1 MPSFEWKGRTS
12 AGQTQ
17 EGVLLADSRDA
28 AAAVLR
34 RQRIQVINLRER
46 GGTMPTFN
54 WVGKT
59 REGLS
64 KKGVIVADDV
74 DAAMATLRAQ
84 AITPTTVKVKPKDLT
99 EIFPALQ
106 KKPSIKDLVIF
117 TRQFATMIDAGLPLV
132 QCLDILGTQQE
143 KPGFKKTI
151 LQIKNDVE
159 SGSTFSDALG
169 KHPKVFDRL
178 YVNLV
183 AAGEVGGILDTIL
196 NRLAA
201 YLEKYD
207 ALRRKVKGAMTYPIA
222 VTVIAVGVVIL
233 MLVKVIPVFEKMFAD
248 FGGAL
253 PAPTQMVITVSHF
266 MQAWIVH
273 FLIGVGAGGYGL
285 KRLYGTD
292 KGRAFFDKLFLK
304 LPIFGSLLQKVAVAR
319 FSRTLSTM
327 LSSGVPILDAL
338 EIVARTAGNVVVERE
353 ILMTKNSI
361 AEGKTIA
368 EPLQGSKVFPGMVVQ
383 MISVGE
389 QTGAMDAMLG
399 KIADFYDDEVDAAVD
414 ALTALLEPMLMV
426 GLGGSVGTLL
436 IAMYLPIFK
445 IAETVN

>member
-1 MPSFEWKGRTS
+1 
-12 AGQTQ
+12 
-17 EGVLLADSRDA
+17 
-28 AAAVLR
+28 
-34 RQRIQVINLRER
+34 
-46 GGTMPTFN
+46 MPTYT

-64 KKGVIVADDV
+64 KKGVIVAADV
-74 DAAMATLRAQ
+74 DGAMTTLRAQ
-84 AITPTTVKVKPKDLT
+84 AITPTSVKPKGKDLS
-99 EIFPALQ
+99 EIFPFLQ
-106 KKPSIKDLVIF
+106 KGVRIRDLVIF

-132 QCLDILGTQQE
+132 QCLDILGTQE
-143 KPGFKKTI
+143 ENATFKKVI
-151 LQIKNDVE
+151 LQIKGDVE

-196 NRLAA
+196 SRLAA
-201 YLEKYD
+201 YLEKND
-207 ALRRKVKGAMTYPIA
+207 KLRRKVKGAMTYPAA
-222 VTVIAVGVVIL
+222 VTVIATVVVVV
-233 MLVKVIPVFEKMFAD
+233 MLTKVIPVFEKMFKD
-248 FGGAL
+248 FGGTL
-253 PAPTQMVITVSHF
+253 PAPTQMVINLSHF
-266 MQAWIVH
+266 LQAYI
-273 FLIGVGAGGYGL
+273 LYMIIGLGVIAYGL
-285 KRLYGTD
+285 KRYYGTTQ
-292 KGRAFFDKLFLK
+292 GRLVMDTLFLK
-304 LPIFGSLLQKVAVAR
+304 SPIFGSLLRKVAVAR

-353 ILMTKNSI
+353 ILMTKSSI

-399 KIADFYDDEVDAAVD
+399 KIADFYDDEVDTAVD
-414 ALTALLEPMLMV
+414 ALTSLLEPLLMV
-426 GLGGSVGTLL
+426 GLGGTIGCLL
-436 IAMYLPIFK
+436 VAMYLPIFK
-445 IAETVN
+445 IADNVV

>member
-1 MPSFEWKGRTS
+1 
-12 AGQTQ
+12 
-17 EGVLLADSRDA
+17 
-28 AAAVLR
+28 
-34 RQRIQVINLRER
+34 
-46 GGTMPTFN
+46 MPTFN
-54 WVGKT
+54 WTGKS
-59 REGLS
+59 RDGLS
-64 KKGVIVADDV
+64 KKGVIVSEDV
-74 DAAMATLRAQ
+74 DHAMATLRAQ
-84 AITPTTVKVKPKDLT
+84 AITPTVVKLKPKELS
-99 EIFPALQ
+99 EIFPMLQ
-106 KKPSIKDLVIF
+106 PKPKNKDLVMF

-143 KPGFKKTI
+143 NMAFKKII
-151 LQIKNDVE
+151 LQIKGDVE
-159 SGSTFSDALG
+159 SGSTFSDALA
-169 KHPKVFDRL
+169 KHVKVFDRL

-201 YLEKYD
+201 YLEKNE
-207 ALRRKVKGAMTYPIA
+207 ALRRKVKAAMTYPAA
-222 VTVIAVGVVIL
+222 VTVIAIVVVVV
-233 MLVKVIPVFEKMFAD
+233 MLVKVIPVFEKMFKD

-253 PAPTQMVITVSHF
+253 PAPTQMVINFSHF
-266 MQAWIVH
+266 MQAWLMYMIAG
-273 FLIGVGAGGYGL
+273 LIAAGFAF
-285 KRLYGTD
+285 KRAYGTD
-292 KGRAFFDKLFLK
+292 KGRAIFDQLFLK
-304 LPIFGSLLQKVAVAR
+304 TPIFGSLLRKVAVAR

-414 ALTALLEPMLMV
+414 ALTSLLEPLLMV
-426 GLGGSVGTLL
+426 GLGGSIGCLL
-436 IAMYLPIFK
+436 VAMYLPIFK
-445 IAETVN
+445 IADAVN